1 MFDEMFSHVQ
11 KIATIYMIL
20 KSVQILICIYL
31 WGYNMLY
38 YLGSMSHTRSVCPCI
53 STKYI

>member
-1 MFDEMFSHVQ
+1 MFDEMFLHGQ

-31 WGYNMLY
+31 WGYNAIIFRKY
-38 YLGSMSHTRSVCPCI
+38 VSHSRSVCPC
-53 STKYI
+53 TYIN